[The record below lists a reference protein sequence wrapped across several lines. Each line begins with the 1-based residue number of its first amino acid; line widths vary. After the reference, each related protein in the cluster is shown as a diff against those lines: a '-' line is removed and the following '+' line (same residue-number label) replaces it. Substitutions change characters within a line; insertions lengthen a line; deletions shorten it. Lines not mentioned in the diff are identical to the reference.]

1 MSRAFFSSKKLTYQ
15 AKIRAAIESN
25 RAKWYNFY
33 ARSFKR
39 SYDSRIWNLSQKLVC
54 PLNGEPWMESLINM
68 KMQVAEIAK
77 AVKAVNAEQAW
88 PDVHV
93 TGVAF
98 DSRNLH
104 AGDLFIPLMGDNDGH
119 QYIQNAIANGAVAT
133 LWASD
138 HADSEPDEL
147 PVIMVTDTLTALQQ
161 LGQYYLQK
169 INPKVVAVTGSN
181 GKTTTKD
188 MIASVLST
196 QFNVTKTHAN
206 FNNQIGVPITLLSM
220 EPNTEVVVVE
230 MGMDH
235 FGELDFL
242 SQLVQP
248 DVAVITMIGEA
259 HIEFFGTRDRIADA
273 KLEIVHGLKED
284 GTFIFNGDEPL
295 FQERAQAVSQHQR
308 TFGLDATNTLVG
320 SDVTSGRAQTE
331 FKASLWPDD
340 TYTIPMMGAY
350 NVNNALAALLVADTF
365 HIRPTAAKQAIAS
378 FVPTENRTEW
388 LSGSQGEAILS
399 DVYNSNPTA
408 ARRVLAA
415 FAAVPTKGH
424 RIAVLGDML
433 ELGDQSDALHMSLAS
448 ELDPTTI
455 QSVYLNGQHMQAL
468 AEVIKNKYPQ
478 GMVHYYPTESQAQMI
493 ADLTT
498 VVSADDQVL
507 LKGSHGIH
515 LEKVLAA
522 LTA

>member
-1 MSRAFFSSKKLTYQ
+1 
-15 AKIRAAIESN
+15 
-25 RAKWYNFY
+25 
-33 ARSFKR
+33 
-39 SYDSRIWNLSQKLVC
+39 
-54 PLNGEPWMESLINM
+54 MESLIYM
-68 KMQVAEIAK
+68 KMQVTEIAK
-77 AVKAVNAEQAW
+77 AVQAVNAEQAW
-88 PDVHV
+88 PDVNV

-98 DSRNLH
+98 DSRRLQ
-104 AGDLFIPLMGDNDGH
+104 AGDLFIPLVGENDGH
-119 QYIQNAIANGAVAT
+119 QFIQSAVDNGAVAT

-138 HADSEPDEL
+138 HADSAPKNL
-147 PVIMVTDTLTALQQ
+147 PVILVADTLSALQQ

-188 MIASVLST
+188 MIASLLGT

-242 SQLVQP
+242 SRLVQP

-259 HIEFFGTRDRIADA
+259 HIEFFGTRDKIADA
-273 KLEIVHGLKED
+273 KMEIVHGLKAD

-295 FQERAQAVSQHQR
+295 LRERAQEVTQHQR
-308 TFGLDATNTLVG
+308 TFGLDETNTLAG
-320 SDVTSGRAQTE
+320 SDVATSRAQTQ
-331 FKASLWPDD
+331 FKASLWPDE

-365 HIRPTAAKQAIAS
+365 HIRPNAAQQALAS

-388 LSGSQGEAILS
+388 LTGSKGEAILS

-415 FAAVPTKGH
+415 FAAVPAKGK

-433 ELGDQSDALHMSLAS
+433 ELGEQSDTLHVSLAS
-448 ELDPTTI
+448 ELNPETI
-455 QSVYLNGQHMQAL
+455 SSVYLNGQHMQAL
-468 AEVIKNKYPQ
+468 AATLTNKYPE
-478 GMVHYYPTESQAQMI
+478 GAVHYYSTEDQDQLI
-493 ADLTT
+493 AALKNE
-498 VVSADDQVL
+498 VQADDQVL

-515 LEKVLAA
+515 LENV
-522 LTA
+522 LTALETADQA

>member
-1 MSRAFFSSKKLTYQ
+1 MFL
-15 AKIRAAIESN
+15 
-25 RAKWYNFY
+25 KWYNFY
-33 ARSFKR
+33 ARSKFELLNLATIR
-39 SYDSRIWNLSQKLVC
+39 DSGALVSKLGY
-54 PLNGEPWMESLINM
+54 PLPGTTNGEFNFM
-68 KMQVAEIAK
+68 KMQVTEIAK
-77 AVKAVNAEQAW
+77 AVQAVNAEQAW
-88 PDVHV
+88 PDVNV
-93 TGVAF
+93 TGVSF
-98 DSRNLH
+98 DSRRLQ
-104 AGDLFIPLMGDNDGH
+104 AGDLFIPLVGENDGH
-119 QYIQNAIANGAVAT
+119 QFIQSAIDHGAVAT

-138 HADSEPDEL
+138 HADSAPSDL
-147 PVIMVTDTLTALQQ
+147 PVIQVADTLSALQQ

-188 MIASVLST
+188 MVASVLST

-242 SQLVQP
+242 SRLVQP

-259 HIEFFGTRDRIADA
+259 HIEFFGTRDKIADA
-273 KLEIVHGLKED
+273 KMEIVHGLKED

-295 FQERAQAVSQHQR
+295 LQERAQTVTQRQR
-308 TFGLDATNTLVG
+308 TFGLNADNTLAG
-320 SDVTSGRAQTE
+320 SDVDTSRAQTS
-331 FKASLWPDD
+331 FKASLWPDE

-365 HIRPTAAKQAIAS
+365 HIRPNEARAALAS

-388 LSGSQGEAILS
+388 LTGSQGEAILS

-415 FAAVPTKGH
+415 FAAVPTKGK

-433 ELGDQSDALHMSLAS
+433 ELGEQSDSLHTSLAS
-448 ELDPTTI
+448 ELDPDQI
-455 QSVYLNGQHMQAL
+455 ESVYLNGQHVAAL
-468 AEVIKNKYPQ
+468 ATALRAKYADDA
-478 GMVHYYPTESQAQMI
+478 VRYYPTDEQAQLI
-493 ADLTT
+493 TDLEAE
-498 VVSADDQVL
+498 VQPDDQVL

-515 LEKVLAA
+515 LENVLSA
-522 LTA
+522 LESTSEK

>member
-1 MSRAFFSSKKLTYQ
+1 
-15 AKIRAAIESN
+15 
-25 RAKWYNFY
+25 
-33 ARSFKR
+33 
-39 SYDSRIWNLSQKLVC
+39 
-54 PLNGEPWMESLINM
+54 M
-68 KMQVAEIAK
+68 KMQVTEIAK
-77 AVKAVNAEQAW
+77 AVSAVNAEQAW
-88 PDVHV
+88 PEVSV
-93 TGVAF
+93 TGVSF
-98 DSRNLH
+98 DSRKLT
-104 AGDLFIPLMGDNDGH
+104 AGDLFIPLVGENDGH
-119 QYIQNAIANGAVAT
+119 AFIQSAIDHGAVAT

-138 HADSEPDEL
+138 HADSAPKDL
-147 PVIMVTDTLTALQQ
+147 PVILVGDTLTALQQ

-242 SQLVQP
+242 SRLVQP

-259 HIEFFGTRDRIADA
+259 HIEFFGTRDKIADA
-273 KLEIVHGLKED
+273 KLEIINGLKAD

-295 FQERAQAVSQHQR
+295 LQDRAENVKQRQR
-308 TFGLDATNTLVG
+308 TFGLDADNTLSG
-320 SDVTSGRAQTE
+320 SDVETSRATTS
-331 FKASLWPDD
+331 FKTNLWPDA

-350 NVNNALAALLVADTF
+350 NVNNALAALLVGDTF
-365 HIRPTAAKQAIAS
+365 HIRPESAQKAIAS

-388 LSGSQGEAILS
+388 LTGHKGEAILS

-408 ARRVLAA
+408 AKRVLAA
-415 FAAVPTKGH
+415 FAAVPTNGK

-433 ELGDQSDALHMSLAS
+433 ELGDQADALHASLAS
-448 ELDPTTI
+448 ELNPDTI
-455 QSVYLNGQHMQAL
+455 QSVYLNGEHMQAL
-468 AEVIKNKYPQ
+468 AAALKVKYPETA
-478 GMVHYYPTESQAQMI
+478 VHYYTMDQQPAMI
-493 ADLTT
+493 EALQQT
-498 VVSADDQVL
+498 VAADDEVL

-515 LEKVLAA
+515 LEKVLTA
-522 LTA
+522 LETA

>member
-1 MSRAFFSSKKLTYQ
+1 
-15 AKIRAAIESN
+15 
-25 RAKWYNFY
+25 
-33 ARSFKR
+33 
-39 SYDSRIWNLSQKLVC
+39 
-54 PLNGEPWMESLINM
+54 MESLIYM

-77 AVKAVNAEQAW
+77 AVSAVNAEQAW
-88 PDVHV
+88 PDANV

-98 DSRNLH
+98 DSRRLQP
-104 AGDLFIPLMGDNDGH
+104 GDLFIPLAGENDGH
-119 QYIQNAIANGAVAT
+119 AYIQSAIAHGAVAT

-138 HADSEPDEL
+138 HAASAPSEL
-147 PVIMVTDTLTALQQ
+147 PVIMVADTLAALQQ

-242 SQLVQP
+242 SRLVQP

-259 HIEFFGTRDRIADA
+259 HIEFFGTRDKIADA
-273 KLEIVHGLKED
+273 KMEIIHGLKED

-295 FQERAQAVSQHQR
+295 LQERAKEVSQHQR
-308 TFGLDATNTLVG
+308 TFGLAAENTLAG
-320 SDVTSGRAQTE
+320 SDVTTSRAQTQ

-365 HIRPTAAKQAIAS
+365 HIRPAAAKQALAS

-388 LSGSQGEAILS
+388 LTGSQGEAILS

-415 FAAVPTKGH
+415 FAAVPTTGK

-433 ELGDQSDALHMSLAS
+433 ELGEQSDALHVSLAG
-448 ELDPTTI
+448 ELDPNTI
-455 QSVYLNGQHMQAL
+455 EAVYLNGAHMQAL
-468 AEVIKNKYPQ
+468 ATALKTKYAAANI
-478 GMVHYYPTESQAQMI
+478 HYYPTDQQDQLI
-493 ADLTT
+493 TDLKAD
-498 VVSADDQVL
+498 VQPNDQVL

-515 LEKVLAA
+515 LENV
-522 LTA
+522 LTALEATN